1 MKKLM
6 AMVFVL
12 GLTLSSV
19 SFASEDQ
26 SGGDCKNKASSS
38 VSKEEVLSL
47 TDPTETDLE
56 EPTAETTKY

>member
-1 MKKLM
+1 MRKLM

-26 SGGDCKNKASSS
+26 SGGDCKNKATTS
-38 VSKEEVLSL
+38 VSKEEILNL
-47 TDPTETDLE
+47 TGSTGTESE
-56 EPTAETTKY
+56 EVTTSSDQ

>member
-26 SGGDCKNKASSS
+26 SGGDCKNKATTS
-38 VSKEEVLSL
+38 VSKEEILNL
-47 TDPTETDLE
+47 TEGTGTDSV
-56 EPTAETTKY
+56 ETTTSSDQ

>member
-38 VSKEEVLSL
+38 VSKEEILNL
-47 TDPTETDLE
+47 TEGTGTDSV
-56 EPTAETTKY
+56 ETTTSSEQ